1 MNSITEIAERIV
13 ALCEENKKLIHGMQE
28 DARQMQT
35 ILGDKKIGDN
45 DNGKQ

>member
-28 DARQMQT
+28 DARQTHT
-35 ILGDKKIGDN
+35 ILGDDK
-45 DNGKQ
+45 NGKQ